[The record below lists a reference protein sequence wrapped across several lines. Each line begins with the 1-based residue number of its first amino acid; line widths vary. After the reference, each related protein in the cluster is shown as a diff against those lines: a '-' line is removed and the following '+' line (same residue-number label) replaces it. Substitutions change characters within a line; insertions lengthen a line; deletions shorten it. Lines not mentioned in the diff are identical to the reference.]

1 MRRIGRERNWE
12 RRIGKDRREKMG
24 MGWERR
30 IGKKRKDLKRK
41 RK

>member
-12 RRIGKDRREKMG
+12 RNIGKGRREKMG